1 MALEG
6 ATETNETEHP
16 GRMLWLEMQSV
27 IAPWPKGVAA
37 VPEPIRGTA
46 FFPGGYGL
54 WQEGSTTMGAF
65 PTDSV
70 MIVGQDF
77 NSLGAYERACLK
89 GSEIGTSTTWRN
101 LIPIL
106 AEAGVPAETCFFTN
120 VYMGLRD
127 GGKETGRFPGSRDH
141 DFVARCSRFFDR
153 QLAVS
158 RPKLILVLGL
168 EPLRVLSPSLL
179 NVTAPATLTACDR
192 IYDSVRQAGGFR
204 TVVVVLTHPSFYHA
218 NVWRRRYGSLTGSA
232 AEQAMIS
239 DGYRT
244 AFGESARVHDSFTQ
258 K

>member
-1 MALEG
+1 
-6 ATETNETEHP
+6 
-16 GRMLWLEMQSV
+16 MQSV

-37 VPEPIRGTA
+37 VPEPIQGTA

-65 PTDSV
+65 PTDGV

-77 NSLGAYERACLK
+77 NSLAAYERARIK

-158 RPKLILVLGL
+158 RPKLILVLGWSL
-168 EPLRVLSPSLL
+168 CGIVPIASERHGTGDTYSMRPNLRQCPPGWRFPDGSGRADSSVVLSRKR
-179 NVTAPATLTACDR
+179 VAPKVRKSDR
-192 IYDSVRQAGGFR
+192 VRRGASYD
-204 TVVVVLTHPSFYHA
+204 
-218 NVWRRRYGSLTGSA
+218 
-232 AEQAMIS
+232 
-239 DGYRT
+239 
-244 AFGESARVHDSFTQ
+244 
-258 K
+258 